1 MSKKMS
7 RAEAFAPNRKLPNR
21 LEIRPTRMPYIA
33 MSVAQNPAQWEE
45 IPVQENLFGGII
57 DGHSIKLPI
66 VGREHGFVCD
76 YLECDLQIIVKIIS
90 YLSARASVRVF
101 REAGC
106 RLFLCSDADD
116 ATIQAAVRYAGNEV
130 FGMHTPYRTLNTT
143 PQGTVRMS
151 GNIPE

>member
-21 LEIRPTRMPYIA
+21 LEIKSVRMPYVA
-33 MSVAQNPAQWEE
+33 MSITQTPALWEE

-66 VGREHGFVCD
+66 VGREHGIVCD

-90 YLSARASVRVF
+90 
-101 REAGC
+101 
-106 RLFLCSDADD
+106 
-116 ATIQAAVRYAGNEV
+116 
-130 FGMHTPYRTLNTT
+130 
-143 PQGTVRMS
+143 
-151 GNIPE
+151 